1 MMGASLC
8 RSIKKY
14 KISKEVTGFDS
25 NQYSLNYAKKNRL
38 IDTAIS
44 KLDDID
50 HPDLIILCTPI
61 STYVEL
67 TSKLS
72 NLVTKKSILT
82 DIGSSKG
89 NVHNK
94 IYKILSSTKISYL
107 SSHPMVGSE
116 KSGVHNNQSD
126 MYKDKIIF
134 LIDKFKCSHSSYI
147 SLNRFWKSLGSYT
160 HNVTK
165 KKHDILMSNTSHI
178 SHLMSYI
185 FMQSLPQSIIDSNLS
200 LLLGGGI
207 KEHVR
212 LSKSDPMMWAD
223 IFINNKSNLNKSIIR
238 IEKNISIL
246 KKLIFESDSNKVKA
260 LLSKIQT
267 KTK

>member
-1 MMGASLC
+1 
-8 RSIKKY
+8 
-14 KISKEVTGFDS
+14 
-25 NQYSLNYAKKNRL
+25 
-38 IDTAIS
+38 
-44 KLDDID
+44 
-50 HPDLIILCTPI
+50 
-61 STYVEL
+61 
-67 TSKLS
+67 
-72 NLVTKKSILT
+72 
-82 DIGSSKG
+82 
-89 NVHNK
+89 
-94 IYKILSSTKISYL
+94 
-107 SSHPMVGSE
+107 MVGSE

-134 LIDKFKCSHSSYI
+134 LIDKSKCSHSSYI
-147 SLNRFWKSLGSYT
+147 LLNRFWKSLGSHT

-165 KKHDILMSNTSHI
+165 KKHDILMSDTSHI

-185 FMQSLPQSIIDSNLS
+185 FMQSLPQSIIDRNLS

-212 LSKSDPMMWAD
+212 LSQSDPGMWAD